1 MRSLRPLLLIPLA
14 ACAAPEHAEAPDFSW
29 AWRAEVGQPITLDP
43 AQSGDLLWSVV
54 DAPEGSSLWSL
65 HPHEGSTF
73 TITPDVSGEVLLNVE
88 RCDAGH
94 CDWGEV
100 YVQVGADAPSS
111 QRLGSGGLSSF
122 GGVKLPTFGMD
133 RSPIAAAAA
142 TVSGRWI
149 ELDGTASTD
158 PDGDTLSY
166 SWTLVS
172 VPAGVSM
179 SKVAISGANDPIA
192 EFNAPQAGNYEFQ
205 LTVAAKRRSS
215 SVKLPTFIVRVLDE
229 WEPFPD

>member
-73 TITPDVSGEVLLNVE
+73 TMTPDVSGEVLLNVE

-100 YVQVGADAPSS
+100 SVQVGGDAPS
-111 QRLGSGGLSSF
+111 LSLIHISE
-122 GGVKLPTFGMD
+122 PT
-133 RSPIAAAAA
+133 RP
-142 TVSGRWI
+142 
-149 ELDGTASTD
+149 
-158 PDGDTLSY
+158 Y
-166 SWTLVS
+166 
-172 VPAGVSM
+172 
-179 SKVAISGANDPIA
+179 
-192 EFNAPQAGNYEFQ
+192 
-205 LTVAAKRRSS
+205 
-215 SVKLPTFIVRVLDE
+215 
-229 WEPFPD
+229 